1 MKLAPS
7 LTLLTA
13 SSTTGITSTLTYTKG
28 TSWIAIGWNPMVG
41 AMVGTP
47 SKQANGILCDA
58 GGAKGILITSS
69 SKAGV
74 KTADAG
80 AVTGVTGIKCTQSGG
95 KTILTFTR
103 PFNNGVANYAQ
114 ISTTSTTATMFAAG
128 NVPTFAAE
136 TGRPAIMS
144 SVAIKYK

>member
-1 MKLAPS
+1 V
-7 LTLLTA
+7 TA
-13 SSTTGITSTLTYTKG
+13 G
-28 TSWIAIGWNPMVG
+28 
-41 AMVGTP
+41 
-47 SKQANGILCDA
+47 
-58 GGAKGILITSS
+58 
-69 SKAGV
+69 KAGV

-128 NVPTFAAE
+128 NVPTFAAQVRLVL
-136 TGRPAIMS
+136 RPQIATLFCVS
-144 SVAIKYK
+144 PPPYT